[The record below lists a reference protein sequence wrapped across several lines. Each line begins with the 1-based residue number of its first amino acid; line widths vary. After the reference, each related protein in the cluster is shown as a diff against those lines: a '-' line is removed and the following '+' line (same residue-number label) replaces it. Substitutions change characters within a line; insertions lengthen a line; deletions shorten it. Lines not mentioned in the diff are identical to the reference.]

1 MAEPLAAPNMAPAR
15 ARLIGIGLMVLTVM
29 LFPFMDA
36 TAKYLGERYP
46 VAQVVWGRYVF
57 HLVVVAVLLARR
69 DGLRFLIPRSPKLQ
83 FVRAVLILGATSLF
97 FTAIPHI
104 PLANAIAINFLAPFL
119 VVVFAI
125 PMLGEKV
132 EWQRWVV
139 LVIGF
144 SSTLLIIKPGMAGF
158 HWASLL
164 CCCSAS
170 CYALYQIVTR
180 RLAAIDH
187 PYTTLFFTGAAGV
200 VASSVA
206 VPFVWVPP
214 TPTVWALLAI
224 MGVIGGLSHFLLIQ
238 AYRYAAASTLAPFS
252 YTQIVTGTLI
262 GYVWFGTFPDGM
274 AIVGMMAIAACGLY
288 LVFRATRRA

>member
-1 MAEPLAAPNMAPAR
+1 MCSSDL
-15 ARLIGIGLMVLTVM
+15 
-29 LFPFMDA
+29 
-36 TAKYLGERYP
+36 
-46 VAQVVWGRYVF
+46 
-57 HLVVVAVLLARR
+57 

-274 AIVGMMAIAACGLY
+274 AIVGFDNNGKIVKRIDAQGARYIYAIKEHVGSKTVSFIGQANRAIALTYAQLTA
-288 LVFRATRRA
+288 F

>member
-29 LFPFMDA
+29 LFPLMDA
-36 TAKYLGERYP
+36 MAKYLGERYP
-46 VAQVVWGRYVF
+46 VPQVIWGRYVF

-69 DGLRFLIPRSPKLQ
+69 DGYRFLIPRNPKLQ
-83 FVRAVLILGATSLF
+83 FIRALLILTATSLF
-97 FTAIPHI
+97 FTAVPHI

-139 LVIGF
+139 LVVAF
-144 SSTLLIIKPGMAGF
+144 SATLLIVKPGLEGF

-164 CCCSAS
+164 CCASAA
-170 CYALYQIVTR
+170 CYAIYQIVTR

-200 VASSVA
+200 VASSLIA
-206 VPFVWVPP
+206 PFVWVPP
-214 TPTVWALLAI
+214 TPLVWALLAA

-238 AYRYAAASTLAPFS
+238 AYRYASASTLAPFS

-262 GYVWFGTFPDGM
+262 GYVWFGTFPDELAVVGM
-274 AIVGMMAIAACGLY
+274 AVIATCGLY
-288 LVFRATRRA
+288 LVLRETRRP